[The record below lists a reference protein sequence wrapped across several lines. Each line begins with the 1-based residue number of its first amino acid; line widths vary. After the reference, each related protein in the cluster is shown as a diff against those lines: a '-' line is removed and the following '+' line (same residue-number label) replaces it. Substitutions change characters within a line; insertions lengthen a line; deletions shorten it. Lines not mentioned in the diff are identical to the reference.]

1 MGACAIVKM
10 HHAAVVTLSKH
21 MTPHQQNVLDG
32 LQIIARANGFNLIA
46 YTPGQ
51 VMTVK
56 IDPTYIDL
64 LQDPDPVERRE
75 GVLPRLVEDAT
86 HVSVP
91 KPLER
96 KINPDDLPPKL
107 RDLVSNSGLERI
119 CGQCGMPLQGGVCF
133 ECSISPAGN
142 AEPGGNYGE
151 D

>member
-1 MGACAIVKM
+1 
-10 HHAAVVTLSKH
+10 
-21 MTPHQQNVLDG
+21 MTPQQNTVLDA
-32 LQIIARANGFNLIA
+32 LQSIANANGFRLIA

-56 IDPTYIDL
+56 IDPHYIDL

-96 KINPDDLPPKL
+96 TINPDDLPPKL
-107 RDLVSNSGLERI
+107 RDLVSDSNAKRI
-119 CGQCGMPLQGGVCF
+119 CGQCGMPLQGGSCF

-142 AEPGGNYGE
+142 PEPGGNYGE